1 MKQNKIDDAL
11 FDCYRELF
19 ANSTPKGDF
28 DKLVEEATINERG
41 QKVIPFDNYELA
53 EERFQEIIVATLKKH
68 KVPKSLHESFS
79 VAIHLGCSPR
89 FAKRDTK

>member
-28 DKLVEEATINERG
+28 DQLVENATINDRG
-41 QKVIPFDNYELA
+41 QKEIPFDDYEISEA
-53 EERFQEIIVATLKKH
+53 RFQEIIVDTLKKH
-68 KVPKSLHESFS
+68 RVPRSLHKSFS

-89 FAKRDTK
+89 FTKWDAK